1 MFIRRIQIFV
11 FILFLPGVV
20 EARTLDELK
29 VSYEVKML
37 ELKNKHT
44 LALDKL
50 VTGYLGALERV
61 QKKFQEGG
69 RLGDVLKV
77 TKEKEDL
84 KNKAWPLPK
93 LEKSLPADLVKLRKV
108 YQKTRILVERE
119 NATAIVE
126 VAIKMPNSLP
136 LPCFFC
142 HSATRNCR

>member
-61 QKKFQEGG
+61 QKKFQE
-69 RLGDVLKV
+69 L
-77 TKEKEDL
+77 
-84 KNKAWPLPK
+84 W
-93 LEKSLPADLVKLRKV
+93 KSLGW
-108 YQKTRILVERE
+108 KTVNL
-119 NATAIVE
+119 
-126 VAIKMPNSLP
+126 
-136 LPCFFC
+136 
-142 HSATRNCR
+142 